1 MHKYSRNKNFPF
13 FHAMIHV
20 TRACSNRWRIAE
32 RIKFGCERV
41 ITVFDFEGAIG
52 RRYARFYGRKSA
64 NHALLTERNHRL
76 RNSGS
81 RFALFSNFCCAIIF
95 QTYTLSRQSISTTRY
110 IRNFN
115 VYIVRVVWNIFRFH
129 ACHAWVVIY
138 EACTYITII
147 QGGW

>member
-1 MHKYSRNKNFPF
+1 MSEFSNFDPF
-13 FHAMIHV
+13 YDLICTNFLEIKISHFFDTMIHV
-20 TRACSNRWRIAE
+20 TSACSNRWRIAE

-41 ITVFDFEGAIG
+41 ITVFDFEGAIAP
-52 RRYARFYGRKSA
+52 RYARFYGRKSA

-95 QTYTLSRQSISTTRY
+95 RTYTLSRQSISTTRY

-115 VYIVRVVWNIFRFH
+115 VYIVRVVWNILRFH
-129 ACHAWVVIY
+129 
-138 EACTYITII
+138 
-147 QGGW
+147 